1 MGMSDRIEPMAE
13 GEAAPDFELPAAH
26 AEGTVSLGQYRG
38 QSPVLVTLFR
48 GLY

>member
-1 MGMSDRIEPMAE
+1 MAMDGRIAPMAE

-26 AEGTVSLGQYRG
+26 AEGTVSLAQYRA
-38 QSPVLVTLFR
+38 QSPVLVSLFR